1 MTFSGTTFL
10 ELFGTKTF
18 FFFSCSRLK
27 MSVNTFSLVCF
38 WSKRATGFKISGQL
52 FTDCKTLFPWVS
64 TQALYQLLLKYSCV
78 LPGISPSFK
87 PFVLLTD
94 HPSNQDGLRI
104 GSPRWEFFWF
114 FCLNEQKLPV
124 ASLEGRGRLISLLTL
139 PKLQKQERVYSS
151 LKSLCCIAETTQH
164 YKSTALQRK
173 KKKGLL
179 IKLLV
184 VSHTQIPDA

>member
-1 MTFSGTTFL
+1 M
-10 ELFGTKTF
+10 
-18 FFFSCSRLK
+18 
-27 MSVNTFSLVCF
+27 
-38 WSKRATGFKISGQL
+38 
-52 FTDCKTLFPWVS
+52 
-64 TQALYQLLLKYSCV
+64 LKYSCV

-173 KKKGLL
+173 KKKRASH
-179 IKLLV
+179 KV
-184 VSHTQIPDA
+184 VSREPHSNTRCLTSGTRSHGPRAIVFMPTFSLRPLRIDLMGLITRQTQIWYDCRPPLLSFTLKSSPF